1 MSERI
6 GESLGIG
13 LGVSEIGE
21 LVLQFTA
28 LLPSESG
35 AEKRERFSGTGRGLE
50 ERVTVVL
57 SLGSIQCRDD
67 PTHERELRPVRL
79 VREFD
84 LDASNV
90 VHIFRALD
98 AWVWTWRSWGC
109 RDHFCVCCVVVR
121 VGL

>member
-1 MSERI
+1 MANWFFN
-6 GESLGIG
+6 
-13 LGVSEIGE
+13 
-21 LVLQFTA
+21 LQLCCQA
-28 LLPSESG
+28 RVEPRSESG

-57 SLGSIQCRDD
+57 SLGSIQGRDD

-84 LDASNV
+84 LDASDV

-98 AWVWTWRSWGC
+98 V
-109 RDHFCVCCVVVR
+109 
-121 VGL
+121 

>member
-21 LVLQFTA
+21 LVLQFIA

-35 AEKRERFSGTGRGLE
+35 AEKRKRFSGTDRGLE

-67 PTHERELRPVRL
+67 PTHER
-79 VREFD
+79 
-84 LDASNV
+84 
-90 VHIFRALD
+90 
-98 AWVWTWRSWGC
+98 
-109 RDHFCVCCVVVR
+109 
-121 VGL
+121 

>member
-35 AEKRERFSGTGRGLE
+35 AEKRKRFSGTGRGLE

-57 SLGSIQCRDD
+57 SLGSIQGRDD

-84 LDASNV
+84 LDASDV
-90 VHIFRALD
+90 VHIFMALD
-98 AWVWTWRSWGC
+98 VWVWTWRIWSC
-109 RDHFCVCCVVVR
+109 RDHFCVCCAVVR